1 MYGPKKSSKKK
12 WTAAEEDMLRALAEE
27 KERDETM
34 TWEQVAERLDS
45 GRSASAVEQHWLKA
59 VKAKASPPL
68 TLVRL

>member
-1 MYGPKKSSKKK
+1 
-12 WTAAEEDMLRALAEE
+12 MLRALAEE